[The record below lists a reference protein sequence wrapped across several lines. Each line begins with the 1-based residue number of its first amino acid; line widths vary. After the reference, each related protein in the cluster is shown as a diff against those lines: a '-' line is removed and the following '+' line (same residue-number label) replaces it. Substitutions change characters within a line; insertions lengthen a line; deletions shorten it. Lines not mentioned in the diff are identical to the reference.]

1 MGAGVVWPF
10 PLSSVTSEFG
20 SRPPLPY
27 HRGIDFGQST
37 GTPIPAA
44 HDGQIILRGYYDDW
58 GNYTRIDAS
67 GVTGDSAS
75 WTGYAHM
82 NSPGVYPVGTN
93 VTQGQTIGYVGS
105 TGFVTG
111 PHLHWETAFGET
123 GRVNP
128 RDFMDVYGG
137 SSGIDISPVLGRIV
151 IGGVASPD
159 FYPFVDMG
167 LSQVQ
172 VTYPVFGRSLTGV
185 SGSVAV
191 QLQVRAPGASVP
203 ATPSQVATLMIRG
216 GFK

>member
-20 SRPPLPY
+20 PRPPLPY

-58 GNYTRIDAS
+58 GYYTRIDAS